1 MGDIEQL
8 QYGGLTY
15 NKDEMSNLGDMKT
28 QTYVYLKHI
37 LDTFKYLINAYK
49 DDEKELDKLVTSFNR
64 RHKNYKPNNRL
75 QVYMLNNRP
84 VNPVTGLQVL

>member
-8 QYGGLTY
+8 QYGGLTD

-37 LDTFKYLINAYK
+37 LDTFKYLVNAYK
-49 DDEKELDKLVTSFNR
+49 DDEEELEKLVDSFNEAFGTTFLS
-64 RHKNYKPNNRL
+64 KYII
-75 QVYMLNNRP
+75 
-84 VNPVTGLQVL
+84 